1 MSGGVDPFRIEPGSR
16 SGRIE
21 PTGAPPA
28 EGDFVWCFGSD
39 VAGFTATLADGDE
52 VSVSQTG
59 EHSPAELIRH
69 HVRTRGPST
78 MPTGWTWYFVAR
90 VDAVE
95 VWRVEVDPD
104 RSRVLM
110 DLAIDAVG
118 LPATISL
125 EYALLVEG
133 PTVGAIE
140 EIEIPAVYLDQLIL
154 DDAAPDLS
162 VVNRD
167 PQSGEARVP
176 RDSDIALDLADT
188 TGSAPDPAATQIFV
202 DGVLAYDGSG
212 GGAQPGFSVTESV
225 PVSGQRRFLIDVLPM
240 LFESESVVVVRVVSA
255 NLAATA
261 SVDDTW
267 VFTAADETPPRLVS
281 AFAREL
287 RRVRATFD
295 ESVLQVDPAGAGD
308 ALNPAS
314 WRLDPIQPDVDTPA
328 IPVSASSV
336 ETVNDFEVDVIL
348 DDDPSFVDYDLVALD
363 VLDAEGNVIVA
374 PLDRARFT
382 AFVPPKPA
390 RRDWNIYEWLPTF
403 NRDED
408 MAGTRELLRFTN
420 VLQEIV
426 DLQLYD
432 MDRWVEI
439 FDVDAAA
446 ERYLDAI
453 LVGLGN
459 PFPWVEELSETDKRR
474 LIRVLV
480 DMYKQKGTVP
490 GIQNVVRFFLSIEV
504 EIDEYSTPGWIL
516 DVDLLGDTTALGT
529 DVSVLLYTF
538 DVISASILDDDARRR
553 IVQIV
558 DLMKPAHTHHART
571 LDPDTGAAPDHLELG
586 VSLLFEGEW
595 ILH

>member
-1 MSGGVDPFRIEPGSR
+1 VSEGVDPFRIEPGSR

-21 PTGAPPA
+21 PGGAPPA

-69 HVRTRGPST
+69 HVRTRGPSA
-78 MPTGWTWYFVAR
+78 MPAGWTWYFVAR

-95 VWRVEVDPD
+95 VWRVEIDPD
-104 RSRVLM
+104 RSRVLT

-118 LPATISL
+118 LPATITL

-133 PTVGAIE
+133 TPGTVE

-176 RDSDIALDLADT
+176 RDGDVAFDLADT
-188 TGSAPDPAATQIFV
+188 TGSAPDASATQIFV
-202 DGVLAYDGSG
+202 DGVLAYDGSA
-212 GGAQPGFSVTESV
+212 GGAQPGFSVAEST
-225 PVSGQRRFLIDVLPM
+225 PVSGQRRFVVDVLPM
-240 LFESESVVVVRVVSA
+240 PFESEAVVVVRVVSA

-267 VFTAADETPPRLVS
+267 VFTAADETPPRILS

-295 ESVLQVDPAGAGD
+295 EPVLQADPAGAGD

-314 WRLDPIQPDVDTPA
+314 WRLDPIQPDDVTPA
-328 IPVSASSV
+328 IPVGVSSV
-336 ETVNDFEVDVIL
+336 KTVSDFEVDLIL

-363 VLDAEGNVIVA
+363 VLDAEGNAVDA
-374 PLDRARFT
+374 PLDRARFA
-382 AFVPPKPA
+382 AFVPPQPA
-390 RRDWNIYEWLPTF
+390 RRDWNLYRWLPEF

-408 MAGTRELLRFTN
+408 MSGTRDLLRFTN
-420 VLQEIV
+420 ALQEVI

-432 MDRWVEI
+432 VDRWVEI
-439 FDVDAAA
+439 FDVDGAE

-480 DMYKQKGTVP
+480 DMYKQKGTIP
-490 GIQNVVRFFLSIEV
+490 GIQNVVRFFLGIEV
-504 EIDEYSTPGWIL
+504 TIDEYSAAGWIL
-516 DVDLLGDTTALGT
+516 GVDLLGDTVVLGT
-529 DVSVLLYTF
+529 DVSVLRYTF
-538 DVISASILDDDARRR
+538 DVISASILDADERRR
-553 IVQIV
+553 IAQIV

-571 LDPDTGAAPDHLELG
+571 IDPDTGVAPDHLELG